1 MRYKVTPPPTPSN
14 IKSLSFSSPRCGGIE
29 GGARRGLNMY
39 LIRAE
44 TPVIVLF
51 IEDELDEDDES
62 KESVLESLKI
72 SLQEAKA
79 VKIHPISELWE
90 GIDVE

>member
-1 MRYKVTPPPTPSN
+1 VMRYKVTPPPTPSN

-44 TPVIVLF
+44 TPVNTTDSIAMRYKF
-51 IEDELDEDDES
+51 
-62 KESVLESLKI
+62 
-72 SLQEAKA
+72 
-79 VKIHPISELWE
+79 
-90 GIDVE
+90 

>member
-1 MRYKVTPPPTPSN
+1 MRYILSPLLAPPSN

-44 TPVIVLF
+44 TPVI
-51 IEDELDEDDES
+51 
-62 KESVLESLKI
+62 
-72 SLQEAKA
+72 
-79 VKIHPISELWE
+79 
-90 GIDVE
+90 

>member
-1 MRYKVTPPPTPSN
+1 TPPPTPSN

-44 TPVIVLF
+44 TPV
-51 IEDELDEDDES
+51 
-62 KESVLESLKI
+62 KI
-72 SLQEAKA
+72 CKLPVII
-79 VKIHPISELWE
+79 VKIICIEQELW
-90 GIDVE
+90 